1 MWLNRY
7 SPLSGLL
14 PLALR
19 PSPSN
24 PGSPLPEPAFV
35 PAYVPALHTSFP
47 PPRTPGGSASR
58 AVAGGAIPFPLGSGG
73 ELSPQ
78 QEPSPTIWP
87 PESRGLG
94 RDARGR
100 GRLRTPSLPSVELRQ
115 GSATPVHATLR
126 DISSSGAGL
135 ARRGRLEL
143 APGTVLR
150 LLIHE
155 PGTDRRHPF
164 TVHVRWSRFGGVNTY
179 LGVHFDRPL
188 PPDHPLLRALSAD
201 GASQAAP

>member
-1 MWLNRY
+1 MLLNRY

-14 PLALR
+14 ALALR
-19 PSPSN
+19 PSPTN
-24 PGSPLPEPAFV
+24 AGSPLPEPAFV

-47 PPRTPGGSASR
+47 PPRAPGGSPSR
-58 AVAGGAIPFPLGSGG
+58 VVAGGAIPFPPSSGG
-73 ELSPQ
+73 GSSVQ
-78 QEPSPTIWP
+78 QEPSPAVWP
-87 PESRGLG
+87 PGSPGLG
-94 RDARGR
+94 RDARACR
-100 GRLRTPSLPSVELRQ
+100 RLRTPSLPSVELSQ

-155 PGTDRRHPF
+155 PGSDRRHAF

-179 LGVHFDRPL
+179 LGVHFDSPL
-188 PPDHPLLRALSAD
+188 APDHPLLQALAAD
-201 GASQAAP
+201 GAIEATP

>member
-1 MWLNRY
+1 
-7 SPLSGLL
+7 
-14 PLALR
+14 
-19 PSPSN
+19 
-24 PGSPLPEPAFV
+24 V

-47 PPRTPGGSASR
+47 PPRAPGGSASR

-115 GSATPVHATLR
+115 GSAAPVHATLR

-155 PGTDRRHPF
+155 PGSDRRHAF
-164 TVHVRWSRFGGVNTY
+164 TAHVRWSRFGGVNTY
-179 LGVHFDRPL
+179 LGVHFDIPL
-188 PPDHPLLRALSAD
+188 ALDHPLLGALAAD
-201 GASQAAP
+201 GATEATP